1 MLPEIGGGRAR
12 NEFPYVADQ
21 SRELTEISQTNTCQ
35 RHSDSM
41 TSRLLLPLLLLS
53 LVSVRC
59 EEEDTQELDLSQMLQ
74 MGLSLGKQYLG
85 QDGVDRL
92 KKGDFSQL
100 LQLGEKFL
108 GEGTV
113 NDLISAAAK
122 EFLDDQEKHKS
133 DSREKMVRYVM
144 IQQYSENFV
153 ASTHSSY
160 TTYFI
165 SYFCLLINDKVT
177 CSSNF
182 L

>member
-1 MLPEIGGGRAR
+1 MSETGLA
-12 NEFPYVADQ
+12 Q
-21 SRELTEISQTNTCQ
+21 
-35 RHSDSM
+35 HSDSM

-122 EFLDDQEKHKS
+122 EFLDDQVKHKS
-133 DSREKMVRYVM
+133 ESREKMVRYVM

-153 ASTHSSY
+153 ASTHS
-160 TTYFI
+160 
-165 SYFCLLINDKVT
+165 
-177 CSSNF
+177 
-182 L
+182 

>member
-1 MLPEIGGGRAR
+1 
-12 NEFPYVADQ
+12 
-21 SRELTEISQTNTCQ
+21 
-35 RHSDSM
+35 M

-122 EFLDDQEKHKS
+122 EFLDDQVKHKS
-133 DSREKMVRYVM
+133 ESREKMVRYVM

-153 ASTHSSY
+153 ASTHS
-160 TTYFI
+160 
-165 SYFCLLINDKVT
+165 
-177 CSSNF
+177 
-182 L
+182 